1 MQRDNALIFV
11 CIAFIAMVYKLIIT
25 NMNNMKIRTLS
36 LLIAILATTGLMAR
50 NNSAPRIVS
59 IINFIRQLEPRD
71 ANITENVLYETVH
84 QQVELLKKY
93 DLRGTFLLQY
103 DALLNP
109 RYQALLKKEIQRGS
123 EVGGWWEIT
132 QPHVEAAGLK
142 WRGRYPWDWHADVGF
157 ATGYTP
163 AEREKLVDVY
173 MEKFKEVF
181 GKYPASI
188 GSWFIDAHTLAYMYD
203 KYGIV
208 ASCNCKDQYGTDG
221 YTLWGGYW
229 NQAYYPSR
237 LNGYMPAQ
245 TREGQIPVP
254 VFRML
259 GSDPIYQYDTGL
271 GHTIQGVITLEPVYG
286 SAGGSETW
294 VRRFFKSIFEDPC
307 IGFNYTQAG
316 QENSFTWNGMGKGLE
331 MQFPIIDSLYRA
343 GDIRVETLEESGRW
357 FKQRYAVTPPTSVTA
372 LTDTYDNGNR
382 TVWFNSRFYRTN
394 LLWNDRNIRFRD
406 LHLFDERVE
415 SDYLKQRG
423 TSNQCVYTTCPVMDG
438 FLWSTPDEYA
448 AIRFYTVQQG
458 KEEEIALQDVAVTTV
473 KDKAMKVRVTA
484 RNGSVYTVTLA
495 EKGFEVTSDSPT
507 PWLLRL
513 DVAAGKE
520 LPLAASGQVLRG
532 EAKGIPYGIVC
543 RKGSI
548 EQQGNSVIL
557 KPQNNR
563 LKIDCSARDVK

>member
-1 MQRDNALIFV
+1 MT
-11 CIAFIAMVYKLIIT
+11 KLFYSIMILLFLAVT
-25 NMNNMKIRTLS
+25 NVTAKNTPS
-36 LLIAILATTGLMAR
+36 
-50 NNSAPRIVS
+50 PRIVN

-71 ANITENVLYETVH
+71 SKISEEVLYETVH
-84 QQVELLKKY
+84 KQVELLKKY
-93 DLRGTFLLQY
+93 NMRGTFLLQY
-103 DALLNP
+103 DALINP
-109 RYQALLKKEIQRGS
+109 RYQSLLKEEVRRGT

-132 QPHVEAAGLK
+132 QPHVEAAGLE

-157 ATGYTP
+157 ATGYIP
-163 AEREKLVDVY
+163 EEREKLVDVY
-173 MEKFKEVF
+173 MEKFKEIF

-188 GSWFIDAHTLAYMYD
+188 GSWFIDAHTLEYMHE

-245 TREGQIPVP
+245 TQEGQIPVP

-271 GHTIQGVITLEPVYG
+271 GHSIQGVITLEPVYG
-286 SAGGSETW
+286 DAGGSEKW

-316 QENSFTWNGMGKGLE
+316 QENSFTWAGMGKGLE
-331 MQFPIIDSLYRA
+331 MQFPILDSLIQT
-343 GDIRVETLEESGRW
+343 GDIRIETLEESGRW
-357 FKQRYAVTPPTSVTA
+357 FKKKYPVTPPTSVTA

-394 LLWNDRNIRFRD
+394 LLWNDRSIRFRD
-406 LHLFDERVE
+406 IQLFDERIE

-423 TSNQCVYTTCPVMDG
+423 TSNQCVYTTCSILDG

-448 AIRFYTVQQG
+448 AIRFYTITDGVE
-458 KEEEIALQDVAVTTV
+458 KEVTLKNV
-473 KDKAMKVRVTA
+473 EVKAIKDKKMQLHCVATDQ
-484 RNGSVYTVTLA
+484 SVYTINLS
-495 EKGFEVTSDSPT
+495 EKQIEIKGKT
-507 PWLLRL
+507 PHTWMLKFG
-513 DVAAGKE
+513 VATGKT
-520 LPLAASGQVLRG
+520 LPLKVKGDDSLTG
-532 EAKGIPYGIVC
+532 ELKGIPYGIVC
-543 RKGSI
+543 LKGNMKQS
-548 EQQGNSVIL
+548 GNTVFL
-557 KPQNNR
+557 NPENNR
-563 LKIDCSARDVK
+563 LVVDCSFRNFK

>member
-1 MQRDNALIFV
+1 MI
-11 CIAFIAMVYKLIIT
+11 KLFYSIMILLFLAVT
-25 NMNNMKIRTLS
+25 NVTAKNTPS
-36 LLIAILATTGLMAR
+36 
-50 NNSAPRIVS
+50 PRIVN

-71 ANITENVLYETVH
+71 SKISEEVLYETVYK
-84 QQVELLKKY
+84 QVELLKKY
-93 DLRGTFLLQY
+93 NMRGTFLLQY
-103 DALLNP
+103 DALINP
-109 RYQALLKKEIQRGS
+109 RYQSLLKEEVRRGT

-132 QPHVEAAGLK
+132 QPHVEAAGLE

-157 ATGYTP
+157 ATGYIP
-163 AEREKLVDVY
+163 EEREKLVDVY
-173 MEKFKEVF
+173 MEKFKEIF

-188 GSWFIDAHTLAYMYD
+188 GSWFIDAHTLEYMHE

-245 TREGQIPVP
+245 TQEGQIPVP

-271 GHTIQGVITLEPVYG
+271 GHSIQGVITLEPVYG
-286 SAGGSETW
+286 DAGGSEKW

-316 QENSFTWNGMGKGLE
+316 QENSFTWAGMGKGLE
-331 MQFPIIDSLYRA
+331 MQFPILDSLIQT
-343 GDIRVETLEESGRW
+343 GDIRIETLEESGRW
-357 FKQRYAVTPPTSVTA
+357 FKKKYPVTPPTSVTA

-394 LLWNDRNIRFRD
+394 LLWNDRSIRFRD
-406 LHLFDERVE
+406 IQLFDERIE

-423 TSNQCVYTTCPVMDG
+423 TSNQCVYTTCSILDG

-448 AIRFYTVQQG
+448 AIRFYTITDGVE
-458 KEEEIALQDVAVTTV
+458 KEVTLKNV
-473 KDKAMKVRVTA
+473 EVKAIKDKKMQLHCVATDQ
-484 RNGSVYTVTLA
+484 SVYTINLS
-495 EKGFEVTSDSPT
+495 EKQIEIKGKT
-507 PWLLRL
+507 PHTWMLKLG
-513 DVAAGKE
+513 VATGKT
-520 LPLAASGQVLRG
+520 LPLKVKGDDSLTG
-532 EAKGIPYGIVC
+532 ELKGIPYGIVC
-543 RKGSI
+543 LKGNMKQS
-548 EQQGNSVIL
+548 GNTVFFN
-557 KPQNNR
+557 PENNR
-563 LKIDCSARDVK
+563 LVVDCSFRNFK

>member
-1 MQRDNALIFV
+1 MT
-11 CIAFIAMVYKLIIT
+11 KLFYSIMILLFLAVT
-25 NMNNMKIRTLS
+25 NVTAKNTPS
-36 LLIAILATTGLMAR
+36 
-50 NNSAPRIVS
+50 PRIVN

-71 ANITENVLYETVH
+71 SKISEEVLYETVH
-84 QQVELLKKY
+84 KQVELLKKY
-93 DLRGTFLLQY
+93 NMRGTFLLQY
-103 DALLNP
+103 DALINP
-109 RYQALLKKEIQRGS
+109 RYQSLLKEEVRRGT

-132 QPHVEAAGLK
+132 QPHVEAAGLE

-157 ATGYTP
+157 ATGYIP
-163 AEREKLVDVY
+163 EEREKLVDVY
-173 MEKFKEVF
+173 MEKFKEIF

-188 GSWFIDAHTLAYMYD
+188 GSWFIDAHTLEYMHE

-245 TREGQIPVP
+245 TQEGQIPVP

-271 GHTIQGVITLEPVYG
+271 GHSIQGVITLEPVYG
-286 SAGGSETW
+286 DAGGSEKW

-316 QENSFTWNGMGKGLE
+316 QENSFTWAGMEKGLE
-331 MQFPIIDSLYRA
+331 MQFPILDSLIQT
-343 GDIRVETLEESGRW
+343 GDIRIETLEESGRW
-357 FKQRYAVTPPTSVTA
+357 FKKKYPVTPPTSVTA

-394 LLWNDRNIRFRD
+394 LLWNDRSIRFRD
-406 LHLFDERVE
+406 IQLFDERIE

-423 TSNQCVYTTCPVMDG
+423 TSNQCVYTTCSILDG

-448 AIRFYTVQQG
+448 AIRFYTITDGVE
-458 KEEEIALQDVAVTTV
+458 KEVTLKNV
-473 KDKAMKVRVTA
+473 EVKAIKDKKMQLHCVATDQ
-484 RNGSVYTVTLA
+484 SVYTINLS
-495 EKGFEVTSDSPT
+495 EKQIEIKGKT
-507 PWLLRL
+507 PHTWMLKLG
-513 DVAAGKE
+513 VATGKT
-520 LPLAASGQVLRG
+520 LPLKVKGDDSVTG
-532 EAKGIPYGIVC
+532 ELKGIPYGIVC
-543 RKGSI
+543 LKGNMKQS
-548 EQQGNSVIL
+548 GNTVFL
-557 KPQNNR
+557 NPENNR
-563 LKIDCSARDVK
+563 LVVDCSFRNFK